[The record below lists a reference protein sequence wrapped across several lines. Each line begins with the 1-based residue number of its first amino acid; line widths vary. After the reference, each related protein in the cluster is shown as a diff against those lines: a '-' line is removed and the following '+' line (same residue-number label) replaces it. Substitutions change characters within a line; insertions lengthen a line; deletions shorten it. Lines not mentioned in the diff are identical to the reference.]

1 MSLHDPEGTSEMG
14 TGRRLTREAQ
24 AGQAQAEPTD
34 PLVVEQAVPGPTKT
48 PLYQAH
54 NAARYQRQAEIKAIQ
69 EKTGR
74 LLVCYVAG
82 SHAPIDRD
90 DAIGFVD
97 LLHNI
102 KPNCDLD
109 LLLHTGGGD
118 IDAAEKLNSIVR
130 AKVGT
135 GTLRV
140 IVPDYAKSAG
150 TLMAL
155 GADKIVM
162 SETSELGPIDP
173 QITLTDGSGN
183 RISTPVL
190 SYIEAYRIHSAA
202 LAADP
207 NDVVAQLMLSK
218 IDPARLVLFNAA
230 VDRATRFAENQL
242 KRGMFRN
249 EGNWSAA
256 ASQLLDPKR
265 WQSHGQMISW
275 SDAAHESIGLVV
287 EYMEPESELWQR
299 YWQLYTY
306 QRLAIK
312 DPQKLFESEFASL
325 VIDSGS

>member
-1 MSLHDPEGTSEMG
+1 MAMADFGATE
-14 TGRRLTREAQ
+14 
-24 AGQAQAEPTD
+24 
-34 PLVVEQAVPGPTKT
+34 
-48 PLYQAH
+48 
-54 NAARYQRQAEIKAIQ
+54 
-69 EKTGR
+69 
-74 LLVCYVAG
+74 VAG
-82 SHAPIDRD
+82 THP
-90 DAIGFVD
+90 
-97 LLHNI
+97 
-102 KPNCDLD
+102 
-109 LLLHTGGGD
+109 HTGGGD

-150 TLMAL
+150 TLIAL

-162 SETSELGPIDP
+162 SETSGLGPIDP
-173 QITLTDGSGN
+173 QITLSDGSGN

-190 SYIEAYRIHSAA
+190 SYIEAYRIHSDA

-218 IDPARLVLFNAA
+218 IDPARLVLFKAA
-230 VDRATRFAENQL
+230 VDRATRFAENQP

-249 EGNWSAA
+249 EGNWLAA

-287 EYMEPESELWQR
+287 EYLERVCTVATVLAPVHVPAPR
-299 YWQLYTY
+299 Y
-306 QRLAIK
+306 K
-312 DPQKLFESEFASL
+312 DQQKLFESEFASL